1 MIACLIFLAII
12 GGVGLFAD
20 KTSETYNKIGTTLGG
35 VL

>member
-12 GGVGLFAD
+12 GGVGLFDD
-20 KTSETYNKIGTTLGG
+20 KISETYNQIGTTIGG